1 MQSEQS
7 IQLAAKVLEKL
18 KPAKIIKE
26 HSKDIVGMDF
36 SDDGQILYVADS
48 QTLNVFLTSNAQSY
62 RKLYMKI
69 HEI

>member
-1 MQSEQS
+1 
-7 IQLAAKVLEKL
+7 
-18 KPAKIIKE
+18 
-26 HSKDIVGMDF
+26 MDF

-48 QTLNVFLTSNAQSY
+48 QTLNVFLTGNAQSY